1 MLEEGDDHEQEGVGV
16 QLLGLLEAGDIA
28 DQVLEDDA
36 DMVESGVQ
44 GGIGSDEFGVGDA
57 AEVVEDDF
65 DFNELGGFVLEFE
78 VDDKLS
84 GHGVGF
90 YVLGADVL

>member
-1 MLEEGDDHEQEGVGV
+1 MLKEGDDHEQEGVGV
-16 QLLGLLEAGDIA
+16 QLLGLLEAGYIA

-36 DMVESGVQ
+36 DLVESGVQ
-44 GGIGSDEFGVGDA
+44 GGIGPDELGVSDA

-65 DFNELGGFVLEFE
+65 DFDKLSGFVLEFE

-84 GHGVGF
+84 GHGVGL
-90 YVLGADVL
+90 YVLGTNVL